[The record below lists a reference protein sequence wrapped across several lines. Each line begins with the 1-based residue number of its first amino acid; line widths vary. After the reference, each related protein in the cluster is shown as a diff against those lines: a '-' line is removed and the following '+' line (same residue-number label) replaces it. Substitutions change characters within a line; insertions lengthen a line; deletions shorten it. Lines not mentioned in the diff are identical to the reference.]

1 MSYLILCDSGTDFT
15 KELKEKKEVIKIPL
29 TLRLGDED
37 FIDDDDLDA
46 LDFLQKMKSYPDTPK
61 SACPSP
67 EDYMKHFDK
76 ADEIFIITISSK
88 LSASHNSAKIA
99 IDMYYEEKGK
109 NKVYLIDSKGATA
122 SETLLVNKLVE
133 LKEAGLG
140 FDETI
145 EKIEAFN
152 AKKEAFFVLES
163 LDNLRKNG
171 RLTGFKAFIAEAL
184 NIKPVMTTD
193 GKGNIIK
200 LDQARGINKACNIL
214 ADLVVEHAKKTE
226 SRKMVI
232 SHCNCPERAEKVRDM
247 IEEKYKFDR
256 ADIVMTG
263 GLATLY
269 AAEGGI
275 VVSC

>member
-37 FIDDDDLDA
+37 FIDDDNLDA

-133 LKEAGLG
+133 LKDAGLG

-152 AKKEAFFVLES
+152 DQKEIFFVLES

-171 RLTGFKAFIAEAL
+171 RLTGLKAFIAEAL
-184 NIKPVMTTD
+184 NIKPIMTTD
-193 GKGNIIK
+193 GSGNIIK
-200 LDQARGINKACNIL
+200 ADQARGINKACNIL
-214 ADLVVEHAKKTE
+214 VDLVVEHAKKTD
-226 SRKMVI
+226 SKKLVI
-232 SHCNCPERAEKVRDM
+232 SNCNCPERAEKIRTM
-247 IEEKYKFDR
+247 IEEKHKFEKV
-256 ADIVMTG
+256 DIVMTG

>member
-29 TLRLGDED
+29 TLRLGDEA
-37 FIDDDDLDA
+37 FIDDDNLDA
-46 LDFLQKMKSYPDTPK
+46 LDFLQKMKNYPDTPK

-76 ADEIFIITISSK
+76 ADEIFVITISSK
-88 LSASHNSAKIA
+88 LSASYNSAKIA
-99 IDMYYEEKGK
+99 VDMYHEENGK
-109 NKVYLIDSKGATA
+109 NKVHLIDSRGATA
-122 SETLLVNKLVE
+122 SETLLVNKIVE
-133 LKEAGLG
+133 FKEMGLD
-140 FDETI
+140 FEETI
-145 EKIEAFN
+145 KKIEAFN
-152 AKKEAFFVLES
+152 NKKEVFFVLES

-171 RLTGFKAFIAEAL
+171 RLTGLKAFIAEAL
-184 NIKPVMTTD
+184 NIKPIMTTD
-193 GKGNIIK
+193 GEGNIIK
-200 LDQARGINKACNIL
+200 ADQARGINKACNIL

-232 SHCNCPERAEKVRDM
+232 SHCNCPERAEKIKDM
-247 IEEKYKFDR
+247 IEEKHKFDR
-256 ADIVMTG
+256 VDIVMTG
-263 GLATLY
+263 GIATLY

>member
-15 KELKEKKEVIKIPL
+15 KELKEKEEVIKIPL

-37 FIDDDDLDA
+37 FVDDDNLDA
-46 LDFLQKMKSYPDTPK
+46 LDFLQKMKNYPDTPK

-88 LSASHNSAKIA
+88 LSASYNSAKIA
-99 IDMYYEEKGK
+99 VDMYHEENGK
-109 NKVYLIDSKGATA
+109 NKVHLIDSRGATA
-122 SETLLVNKLVE
+122 SETLLVNKIVE
-133 LKEAGLG
+133 FKEMGLD
-140 FDETI
+140 FEETI
-145 EKIEAFN
+145 KKIEAFN
-152 AKKEAFFVLES
+152 NKKEVFFVLES

-171 RLTGFKAFIAEAL
+171 RLTGLKAFIAEAL
-184 NIKPVMTTD
+184 NIKPIMATD
-193 GKGNIIK
+193 GEGNIIK
-200 LDQARGINKACNIL
+200 ADQARGINKACNIL

-232 SHCNCPERAEKVRDM
+232 SHCNCPERAEKIKDM
-247 IEEKYKFDR
+247 IEEKHKFDR
-256 ADIVMTG
+256 VDIVMTG
-263 GLATLY
+263 GIATLY

>member
-15 KELKEKKEVIKIPL
+15 KELKEKEEVIKIPL

-37 FIDDDDLDA
+37 FVDDDNLDA
-46 LDFLQKMKSYPDTPK
+46 LDFLQKMKNYPDTPK

-76 ADEIFIITISSK
+76 ADEIFVITISSK
-88 LSASHNSAKIA
+88 LSASYNSAKIA
-99 IDMYYEEKGK
+99 VDMYHEENGK
-109 NKVYLIDSKGATA
+109 NKVHLIDSRGATA
-122 SETLLVNKLVE
+122 SETLLVNKIVE
-133 LKEAGLG
+133 FKEMGLD
-140 FDETI
+140 FEETI
-145 EKIEAFN
+145 KKIEAFN
-152 AKKEAFFVLES
+152 NKKEVFFVLES

-171 RLTGFKAFIAEAL
+171 RLTGLKAFIAEAL
-184 NIKPVMTTD
+184 NIKPIMTTD
-193 GKGNIIK
+193 GEGNIIK
-200 LDQARGINKACNIL
+200 ADQARGINKACNML

-232 SHCNCPERAEKVRDM
+232 SHCNCPERAEKIKDM
-247 IEEKYKFDR
+247 IEEKHKFDR
-256 ADIVMTG
+256 VDIVMTG
-263 GLATLY
+263 GIATLY

>member
-37 FIDDDDLDA
+37 FVDDDNLDA
-46 LDFLQKMKSYPDTPK
+46 LDFLQKMKNYPDTPK

-76 ADEIFIITISSK
+76 ADEIFVITISSK
-88 LSASHNSAKIA
+88 LSASYNSAKIA
-99 IDMYYEEKGK
+99 VDMYHEENGK
-109 NKVYLIDSKGATA
+109 NKVHLIDSRGATA
-122 SETLLVNKLVE
+122 SETLLVNKIVE
-133 LKEAGLG
+133 FKEMGLD
-140 FDETI
+140 FEETI
-145 EKIEAFN
+145 KKIEAFN
-152 AKKEAFFVLES
+152 NKKEVFFVLES

-171 RLTGFKAFIAEAL
+171 RLTGLKAFIAEAL
-184 NIKPVMTTD
+184 NIKPIMTTD
-193 GKGNIIK
+193 GEGNIIK
-200 LDQARGINKACNIL
+200 ADQARGINKACNIL
-214 ADLVVEHAKKTE
+214 ADLAVEHAKKTE

-232 SHCNCPERAEKVRDM
+232 SHCNCPERAEKIKDM
-247 IEEKYKFDR
+247 IEEKHKFDR
-256 ADIVMTG
+256 VDIVMTG
-263 GLATLY
+263 GIATLY